1 MRKPTNEDT
10 MDMKTDRG
18 SITRTKSSPR
28 TKGRLQTSSPPPKAN
43 GMSVMGR
50 TTVTAPR
57 AIDQADRAAREIAPA
72 RGMVR
77 DPRIG
82 TRTVK
87 RVIVSVFMRLVIY

>member
-1 MRKPTNEDT
+1 
-10 MDMKTDRG
+10 
-18 SITRTKSSPR
+18 
-28 TKGRLQTSSPPPKAN
+28 
-43 GMSVMGR
+43 MSVMGR

-82 TRTVK
+82 TRTVR